1 MRTKIY
7 TFVMCVLFLASPAT
21 CRSIIL
27 IDGSKI
33 WQISGPE
40 ITTSFSLNVYVWE
53 NGNASSNLFSA
64 VVDPYSVGTTFYATP
79 SDPGFNQF
87 VNWLTNSVS
96 GTVVIGLT
104 SLQTGSDW
112 SGGVQKSELPNLQG
126 VNVSGL
132 SLKFDTL
139 QLTTPGANYN
149 HNGIWTDGNFGATL
163 STTPEPN
170 TAVLLL
176 VAFSVVLVFCRK
188 RRHSSS
194 KSASP

>member
-1 MRTKIY
+1 MRTKICVL
-7 TFVMCVLFLASPAT
+7 VMCALFLASPAICKAIT
-21 CRSIIL
+21 L
-27 IDGSKI
+27 IDNWGWQVSK
-33 WQISGPE
+33 PE

-112 SGGVQKSELPNLQG
+112 SGGIQKSQLPSIPANS
-126 VNVSGL
+126 VEGL
-132 SLKFDTL
+132 SLKFNTL
-139 QLTTPGANYN
+139 QLDTPGGNFN
-149 HNGIWTDGNFGATL
+149 HDGVWTDGTFGATL
-163 STTPEPN
+163 KTTPEPN

-176 VAFSVVLVFCRK
+176 VAILVASISCRK
-188 RRHSSS
+188 RQRSSL